1 MSDKKIKCL
10 SRRSVICNECGEN
23 LDRYDYLKQH
33 FERKHPG
40 KPCMARGQSSIS
52 TFVSVGTKR
61 KVDAFKSSEDDRAHA
76 PGYGTHY
83 ELSSIQPIS
92 INDDPSQI
100 SSISSIESP
109 SLNTSST
116 PHPPPPYLPS
126 DPSTS
131 KDEPQLQVY
140 HCPPP
145 TDDSNICQ

>member
-1 MSDKKIKCL
+1 MSEKKNKCL
-10 SRRSVICNECGEN
+10 FWRCVICNECGEK

-61 KVDAFKSSEDDRAHA
+61 KVDAFKSPEDDTAHA

-83 ELSSIQPIS
+83 ELSSIQSIS
-92 INDDPSQI
+92 VNDPSQI
-100 SSISSIESP
+100 SLISSIESP

-131 KDEPQLQVY
+131 KDEPY
-140 HCPPP
+140 
-145 TDDSNICQ
+145 I